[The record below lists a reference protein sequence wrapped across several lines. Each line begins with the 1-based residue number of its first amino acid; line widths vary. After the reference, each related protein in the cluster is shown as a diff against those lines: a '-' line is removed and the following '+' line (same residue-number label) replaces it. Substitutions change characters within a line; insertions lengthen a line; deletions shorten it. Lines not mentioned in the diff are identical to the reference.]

1 MLGSR
6 KRAGFLRVG
15 GGGGPW
21 LAVVWRTACV
31 RVLVLAVPA
40 AATSAARGMGRFV
53 RAERLT

>member
-15 GGGGPW
+15 GGSW

-31 RVLVLAVPA
+31 RVLVLVVPV

-53 RAERLT
+53 RAEHLT

>member
-15 GGGGPW
+15 GGGSW

-40 AATSAARGMGRFV
+40 AATSAARGTGRFV
-53 RAERLT
+53 RAEHLT

>member
-6 KRAGFLRVG
+6 KRAGFLRV

-40 AATSAARGMGRFV
+40 AATSAARGMGRFM
-53 RAERLT
+53 RAEYLT

>member
-6 KRAGFLRVG
+6 KRAGFLRV

-53 RAERLT
+53 KAEHLT

>member
-15 GGGGPW
+15 GGGLW

-31 RVLVLAVPA
+31 RVLALAVPA